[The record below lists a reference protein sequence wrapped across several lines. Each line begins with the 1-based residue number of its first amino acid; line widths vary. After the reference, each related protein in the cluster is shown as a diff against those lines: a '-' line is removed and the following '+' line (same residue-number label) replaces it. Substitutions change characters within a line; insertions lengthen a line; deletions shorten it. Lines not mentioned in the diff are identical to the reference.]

1 MLLYACTRK
10 LDGHS
15 LFEERHF
22 FWPRHAAFGILVP
35 WQGIE
40 HMPPAVKVQSL
51 NHWTAREI
59 PDSFINNEVLTDGP
73 MEK

>member
-1 MLLYACTRK
+1 
-10 LDGHS
+10 
-15 LFEERHF
+15 
-22 FWPRHAAFGILVP
+22 
-35 WQGIE
+35 
-40 HMPPAVKVQSL
+40 MPPAVKVQSL